1 MHRPA
6 TQRFQVEGAGESRA
20 ICDTLVIGTTCR
32 RLGCRA
38 GDPDV
43 ASPMNCSFSGL
54 PVPTEKLFV
63 LYYPPAAAHETWH
76 SSFFA
81 AARAREALEAIVEAL
96 EHFFGRY
103 VVSTKVVPGLVAAIA
118 GTALALYWGSV
129 AYSGWSGMGFSNRY
143 LVPLFTLVVLLF
155 ARSRLRGFF
164 YRWRVWR
171 TTCRE
176 TVAKELAAIRRV
188 RADIPDDPDAEEAAA
203 IMRRECPAVLS
214 DIAFFG
220 NNFNAFTYMDFV
232 LSPKLE
238 HPGEQQDLPPNHSL
252 HRDAYY
258 VGDVVY
264 DNWRTFHK
272 DRRTPS
278 DPRFIGSGGRRGVI

>member
-1 MHRPA
+1 
-6 TQRFQVEGAGESRA
+6 
-20 ICDTLVIGTTCR
+20 
-32 RLGCRA
+32 
-38 GDPDV
+38 
-43 ASPMNCSFSGL
+43 MNCSFSGL

-63 LYYPPAAAHETWH
+63 LYYPPPAAHETWH

-81 AARAREALEAIVEAL
+81 AARAREALAAIVEAL

-103 VVSTKVVPGLVAAIA
+103 VVSTKVIPGLIAAVA
-118 GTALALYWGSV
+118 GSALALQWAST
-129 AYSGWSGMGFSNRY
+129 AYSEWSAMGFASRY
-143 LVPLFTLVVLLF
+143 LLPLLALVVLLF

-171 TTCRE
+171 TACRE
-176 TVAKELAAIRRV
+176 AVAKELAAIRRV

-238 HPGEQQDLPPNHSL
+238 HPGEQQDLPPHHSL

-272 DRRTPS
+272 DRRTPA